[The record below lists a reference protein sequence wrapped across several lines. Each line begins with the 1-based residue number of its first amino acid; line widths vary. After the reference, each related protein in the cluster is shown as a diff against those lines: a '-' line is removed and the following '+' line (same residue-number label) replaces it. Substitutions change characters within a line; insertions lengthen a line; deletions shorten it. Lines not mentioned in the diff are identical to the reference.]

1 MRKLLICKST
11 DSLEPHGSVPPRIV
25 HWRRDIQEQNGETV
39 WLPCVAHGYPVPSVR
54 WFRQDSSL
62 MTSFANN
69 HRITEQEGMLV
80 IHRATLQDSGKYVC
94 VVNNT
99 KGQEQVHTVLTVRD
113 NLRASITPSHTV
125 VTVGTSLSLRCEV
138 SGSPILYLKWKKN
151 LKPLVL
157 DNRIRQ
163 QSNNVLEIANV
174 RLGDEG
180 MYQCFIYN
188 SEESAQGS
196 STVLIQ
202 GSSPCEEPHQNI
214 GLFSPTPRPI
224 MFLAKK
230 VTLIVYQLS

>member
-1 MRKLLICKST
+1 MFGNPCGVYGMPASMPMGEILNTSC
-11 DSLEPHGSVPPRIV
+11 DFCNYDEPHGSVPPRIV
-25 HWRRDIQEQNGETV
+25 HWRRDIQEQNGETI

-54 WFRQDSSL
+54 WYRQDSSI

-94 VVNNT
+94 VVNNS

-113 NLRASITPSHTV
+113 SLRASITPSHTL

-188 SEESAQGS
+188 SDESAQGS

-202 GSSPCEEPHQNI
+202 GEPIFCINSH
-214 GLFSPTPRPI
+214 
-224 MFLAKK
+224 
-230 VTLIVYQLS
+230 